1 MQHLCQQNRRNTATP
16 FVCPAC
22 ERDRI
27 VRERVEIACEW
38 ALLLLGSA
46 LAIATC
52 VAMGA

>member
-1 MQHLCQQNRRNTATP
+1 MQHLCQQNRRNTPAP
-16 FVCPAC
+16 FACPAC

-27 VRERVEIACEW
+27 VRERVETACEW

-46 LAIATC
+46 LALASV